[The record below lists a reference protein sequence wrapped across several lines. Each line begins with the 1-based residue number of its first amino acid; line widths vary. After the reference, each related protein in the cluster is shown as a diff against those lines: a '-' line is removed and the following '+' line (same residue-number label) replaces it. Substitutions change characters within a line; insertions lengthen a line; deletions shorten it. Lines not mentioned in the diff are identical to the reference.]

1 MMTKPPHEAPIELTV
16 RAVTQM
22 PIVRDA
28 RPEASPPYSP
38 PHGAVDNYDRIQALG
53 GTMVKFNATYL
64 GKAGVFRAVEHANIG
79 RGWTVEQ
86 VDTHEHVDSRLL
98 QNIHAFTA

>member
-1 MMTKPPHEAPIELTV
+1 
-16 RAVTQM
+16 M
-22 PIVRDA
+22 P
-28 RPEASPPYSP
+28 
-38 PHGAVDNYDRIQALG
+38 VDLNRSC
-53 GTMVKFNATYL
+53 L

-98 QNIHAFTA
+98 QNIHAYTA